1 MANFGLKFKEKLYQ
15 MYKSK
20 FEQKMGHK
28 FDSEFVPKG
37 DDVET
42 ESGYK
47 VDPEFEKTFDK
58 VIHGMNS
65 NNYEKAVVAFEEN
78 KSFVWEVDKWFYNWK
93 MGIHQYLVKRTNED
107 RFETHE
113 TEIPFPL
120 IAAIKDGDK
129 SFQCEYPLQGGFIK
143 MSDLW

>member
-1 MANFGLKFKEKLYQ
+1 MIISGNFSINVRNIRSPLFLTTLYENRFSHRKNMANFGLKFKEKLYQ
-15 MYKSK
+15 IYKSK

-47 VDPEFEKTFDK
+47 VDPEFERTFDK

-65 NNYEKAVVAFEEN
+65 NNYA
-78 KSFVWEVDKWFYNWK
+78 S
-93 MGIHQYLVKRTNED
+93 L
-107 RFETHE
+107 
-113 TEIPFPL
+113 
-120 IAAIKDGDK
+120 
-129 SFQCEYPLQGGFIK
+129 S
-143 MSDLW
+143 